1 MKMPFF
7 DKRYHPPGTSP
18 GTLTAISEAEQIS
31 INLVDYSSKE
41 YIAKDLITV
50 DECKPFLEK
59 KTVTWIHIQGHPSID
74 TLNYLGKSF
83 DLHPLSLEDVHN
95 TGQRPKVDDYN
106 GQIFIILSLP
116 TIKNGHVSIEQIS
129 LFAGP
134 DYVIS
139 FHSGMHDAFST
150 VRIRLEN
157 HLGKIRDR
165 GADYLVYALLDTVI
179 DEGFPVLESFGEEI
193 ELLEEELLETPTK
206 NTLKKL
212 HNIKRELLLIRRMLW
227 PQREILNALI
237 RDESLLFKEDTR
249 IYLRDCYDHTIQILD
264 LIETSRDMTASMLDV
279 YLSSIS
285 YRLNDVMRVLTVIA
299 TIFIPLTF
307 LVGVYGMN
315 FGMNQKS
322 PWAMPELD
330 WYYAYPVLWLLMILI
345 AVGMIVFFRR
355 RGWF

>member
-1 MKMPFF
+1 MTTTFF

-18 GTLTAISEAEQIS
+18 GTLIAAPEGEQIS
-31 INLVDYSSKE
+31 IRLVDYSSTD
-41 YIAKDLITV
+41 YTAKDLVTV
-50 DECKPFLEK
+50 DECKPFLEQ
-59 KTVTWIHIQGHPSID
+59 KTITWIHIQGQPSID
-74 TLNYLGKSF
+74 TLNYLGESLN
-83 DLHPLSLEDVHN
+83 LHPLTLEDVHN

-116 TIKNGHVSIEQIS
+116 IITNGHVSIEQIS

-139 FHSGMHDAFST
+139 FHNGKRDAFST
-150 VRIRLEN
+150 VRKRLQN

-193 ELLEEELLETPTK
+193 EALEEELLQSPDR

-212 HNIKRELLLIRRMLW
+212 HDIKRELLLIRRMLW
-227 PQREILNALI
+227 PQREILNVLI
-237 RDESLLFKEDTR
+237 RDEILLFKDETR

-264 LIETSRDMTASMLDV
+264 LIETYRDMTASMLDV

-285 YRLNDVMRVLTVIA
+285 YRLNDVMRILTVIA

-315 FGMNQKS
+315 FGINDKS
-322 PWAMPELD
+322 PWAMPELG
-330 WYYAYPVLWLLMILI
+330 WYYAYPVLWIIMILM
-345 AVGMIVFFRR
+345 AVGMLLFFRR